1 MTKPRKTLARTKQI
15 REKKEKER
23 KRKRNLREAKRKKE
37 KVAEENAK
45 RWDAIDSVTK
55 GSDIKGRWEKSSG
68 AGKALG
74 LKNDD
79 DEWESLAVLEYAY
92 AWGGLMYSLA
102 ACPAFNEAEN
112 AAQASVG
119 LEGAMTGGQVAG
131 EVISHIGAAM
141 KIFKAIYDGS
151 QVATK
156 ENLYISGDEELMSAM
171 NAEGAFDTQIYMKG
185 YFYQEN
191 LGITTS
197 PKTLAY
203 MHGRAAKNIGK
214 VGLDTSASLSKL
226 GTPVAGAVGGGVK
239 ATHEASSS
247 ASSVIHKRSLD
258 HIEKSAEN
266 LSGVG
271 DIKLFL
277 KVLKELKISK
287 ATLRGATA
295 VLDCVPIPG
304 VSEIGGI
311 VLNVGKTAR
320 RLSYTEA
327 ASNLCQM
334 IHYLALREQYV
345 YTRNDT
351 LTSDLNV
358 KGEPFNPYNYT
369 FCIKRPASEIF
380 RSIIWRNMPYAAYGY
395 FESVQHDYRSIIK
408 EDAGWMVMFD
418 KAMSD

>member
-1 MTKPRKTLARTKQI
+1 
-15 REKKEKER
+15 
-23 KRKRNLREAKRKKE
+23 
-37 KVAEENAK
+37 
-45 RWDAIDSVTK
+45 
-55 GSDIKGRWEKSSG
+55 
-68 AGKALG
+68 
-74 LKNDD
+74 
-79 DEWESLAVLEYAY
+79 
-92 AWGGLMYSLA
+92 MYSLA

-131 EVISHIGAAM
+131 EVILHIGAAM

-151 QVATK
+151 TATTK
-156 ENLYISGDEELMSAM
+156 QNFYIEGDEELIKAM
-171 NAEGAFDTQIYMKG
+171 TAEGAFKVPDSTQG
-185 YFYQEN
+185 YFYGEYP
-191 LGITTS
+191 GTSS
-197 PKTLAY
+197 PKTLTY
-203 MHGRAAKNIGK
+203 LQGRAKKNIGK
-214 VGLDTSASLSKL
+214 VGLDTGASVSKL

-258 HIEKSAEN
+258 HIEKSAQG
-266 LSGVG
+266 LSGVE

-320 RLSYTEA
+320 RLSYTET

-358 KGEPFNPYNYT
+358 YGTDFNPYNYT
-369 FCIKRPASEIF
+369 FCNKRPASEIF
-380 RSIIWRNMPYAAYGY
+380 RSIIWRNMPYALYGY
-395 FESVQHDYRSIIK
+395 SGLMQHDYRSIIM
-408 EDAGWMVMFD
+408 EEAGWMVMFD